1 MWDKF
6 RLFSFWMVGCV
17 LVEHA
22 KFENERIV
30 GCHWPNLK
38 LKYIY
43 IYMLASFPTHIL
55 VFLMMC
61 YVCYVSMY
69 AETDWQTGK
78 KLNNK

>member
-1 MWDKF
+1 
-6 RLFSFWMVGCV
+6 MVGCD
-17 LVEHA
+17 
-22 KFENERIV
+22 
-30 GCHWPNLK
+30 WTNLK

-43 IYMLASFPTHIL
+43 IYTVRLNVYIYICICVLTNVPTHTL

-69 AETDWQTGK
+69 AETDWQTGN